1 MNTDH
6 YHTPDEYSVSVAPR
20 AARAPRKLRRDV
32 LIAAKKDLA
41 SVRRRFDNP
50 REEPLMTRFLRAA
63 SADEID
69 AFLRMPNPE
78 KRAEYMNRLAARGD
92 VRGLWKLLCAKG
104 IADATLRERNAMNRF
119 LKFPEAS
126 EKDLL
131 SSERPPVSAD
141 QLLWSA
147 RAVVLRAVAKRY
159 PPARTQSEN
168 VRFCQEAALVLRRL
182 GI

>member
-1 MNTDH
+1 M
-6 YHTPDEYSVSVAPR
+6 PDFDELPVSVPPR
-20 AARAPRKLRRDV
+20 AARAPRKLERAA
-32 LIAAKKDLA
+32 LIDAKKALCA
-41 SVRRRFDNP
+41 KKRTFSSSNK
-50 REEPLMTRFLRAA
+50 EPLMTRFLRAA
-63 SADEID
+63 SAEEID

-92 VRGLWKLLCAKG
+92 VRGLWMLLRRKG

-126 EKDLL
+126 EEDLL

-147 RAVVLRAVAKRY
+147 RAVVMRRVRANY
-159 PPARTQSEN
+159 PVKLTPPQSARM
-168 VRFCQEAALVLRRL
+168 CAEAQREFDRL
-182 GI
+182 NI

>member
-1 MNTDH
+1 MTDF
-6 YHTPDEYSVSVAPR
+6 DELPVSVPPR
-20 AARAPRKLRRDV
+20 AARAPRKLERAA
-32 LIAAKKDLA
+32 LIEAKKALCA
-41 SVRRRFDNP
+41 KKRAFSSSNK
-50 REEPLMTRFLRAA
+50 EPLMTRFLRAA

>member
-1 MNTDH
+1 M
-6 YHTPDEYSVSVAPR
+6 PDFDELPVSVPPR
-20 AARAPRKLRRDV
+20 AARAPRKLERAA
-32 LIAAKKDLA
+32 LLEAKKALCA
-41 SVRRRFDNP
+41 KKRTFSSSNK
-50 REEPLMTRFLRAA
+50 EPLMTRFLRAA
-63 SADEID
+63 SAEEID

-104 IADATLRERNAMNRF
+104 IADATLRERNATNRF
-119 LKFPEAS
+119 MRLPEAS
-126 EKDLL
+126 EEDLL

-147 RAVVLRAVAKRY
+147 RAVVIDKIAENY
-159 PPARTQSEN
+159 PARRTQKEN
-168 VRFCQEAALVLRRL
+168 ERFLLEVDRALKNI

>member
-1 MNTDH
+1 MIDF
-6 YHTPDEYSVSVAPR
+6 DEHAVFIAPR
-20 AARAPRKLRRDV
+20 AARAPRKLERAA
-32 LIAAKKDLA
+32 LIEAKKALCA
-41 SVRRRFDNP
+41 KKRTFSSSNK
-50 REEPLMTRFLRAA
+50 EPLMTRFLRAA

-78 KRAEYMNRLAARGD
+78 KRSEYMNRLAARGD

-104 IADATLRERNAMNRF
+104 IAEETLRERNAMNRF
-119 LKFPEAS
+119 LRLPEVKEA
-126 EKDLL
+126 DLL
-131 SSERPPVSAD
+131 FSERPPVSAD

-147 RAVVLRAVAKRY
+147 RAVVLRDVAKHY